1 MPSNWLGLEFAEQIE
16 LFLIIFIFMNIW
28 NYWMKLNKILPILKK
43 NY

>member
-28 NYWMKLNKILPILKK
+28 NYWMKLD
-43 NY
+43 